1 VIIRAIGMA
10 TEEGHIKD
18 MTSTQRM
25 GGLPAAGDLWGGLA
39 AMLVALPSAIAFG
52 VLIYTAI
59 GPDYAGEGA
68 LAGILG
74 AAALGIVAPLVS
86 RNGGFITA
94 PCAPAAAV
102 MSALAAQLAAS
113 GQMFVGR
120 IIMLLALTALLSS
133 LFQILYG
140 LVRAGRLIKFIPY
153 QVVSGYLSG
162 VAVIIALG
170 QLPKLL
176 GLHKSVSLGRG
187 LLEPVLWNWTGITVG
202 LVTIVAM
209 VIAPRITQK
218 VPGAIL
224 GLLAGIAAYFAL
236 ALFNHKLLQLDGNTL
251 VIGPIVTSG
260 SIVEAIQASA
270 SSLLQVGLTDI
281 SVIFVSA
288 LTLSVLL
295 SIDTLKTGV
304 VLDAL
309 ARRRS
314 DSNRELIGQGVAN
327 ATSFFV
333 GGMPGAGTMGATLV
347 NFTSGGRT
355 LWSGV
360 TEGVLVVLAFVLLGG
375 LIAWV
380 PIGALAGLLLVVAW
394 RMFDRGM
401 FRLALQPSTRID
413 FIVIIT
419 VVGVA
424 QVGLIAASAV
434 GIAFAILLFIRDQIR
449 GSVIVS
455 KVDLRGAHSKRRR
468 LVAETEILDQHGGEA
483 AVVQLQGNLFFGT
496 TDQLFSELEQDLTLR
511 RYLLLDLRR
520 VQSMDFTAAH
530 LFEQMRER
538 LLERGGDLLFSGMP
552 SSLPTRQD
560 IENYMKQLGLESSR
574 EGVFIF
580 ETRDSALEWMEDR
593 ILKAAGYTGDEDEQ
607 ALALGE
613 IEIFNELDAAI
624 IAKLAGAVREVSLSA
639 GGRICSRGDTG
650 DEMFF
655 VRRGR
660 VAAQL
665 PLEGGKRHHLATFC
679 QGDFFGEMAFIDREP
694 RSADASAVTP
704 VDLFSL
710 SRERFDALVKT
721 DPALGG
727 RVFEQLAYAVSKR
740 LRTADTELRLLE
752 ER

>member
-1 VIIRAIGMA
+1 MTTA
-10 TEEGHIKD
+10 TDASG
-18 MTSTQRM
+18 SN
-25 GGLPAAGDLWGGLA
+25 LAGDLWGGLA

-102 MSALAAQLAAS
+102 MSALAAQLATS
-113 GQMFVGR
+113 GLTVER
-120 IIMLLALTALLSS
+120 ITMLLALTALLSS

-140 LVRAGRLIKFIPY
+140 LIRAGRLIKFIPY

-176 GLHKSVSLGRG
+176 GLPKTVSLGHG
-187 LLEPVLWNWTGITVG
+187 LLTPALWNWTGVAVG
-202 LVTIVAM
+202 MVTIGVM

-224 GLLAGIAAYFAL
+224 GLLGGIAAYFAL
-236 ALFNHKLLQLDGNTL
+236 AFFNRDLLQLSGNAL
-251 VIGPIVTSG
+251 VIGPIEATG
-260 SIVEAIQASA
+260 SIVEAIKTSA
-270 SSLLQVGLTDI
+270 SSLLLVRPADI
-281 SVIFVSA
+281 SVIFISA

-314 DSNRELIGQGVAN
+314 NSNRELIGQGAAN
-327 ATSFFV
+327 AAAFFV

-380 PIGALAGLLLVVAW
+380 PIGALAGLLLVVAF

-401 FRLALQPSTRID
+401 FRLVLQRSTRVD
-413 FIVIIT
+413 FLVIIT

-424 QVGLIAASAV
+424 QIGLIAASAV
-434 GIAFAILLFIRDQIR
+434 GIFLAILLFIRDQIR
-449 GSVIVS
+449 GSVIVN
-455 KVDLRGAHSKRRR
+455 KMDLRGARSKRRR
-468 LVAETEILDQHGGEA
+468 LVTETGILEMHGDEA
-483 AVVQLQGNLFFGT
+483 AVAQLQGNLFFGT
-496 TDQLFSELEQDLTLR
+496 TDQLFSELEQDLAKR

-538 LLERGGDLLFSGMP
+538 LHEKGGELLFSGMP
-552 SSLPTRQD
+552 SSLPSRQD
-560 IENYMKQLGLESSR
+560 IEHYMKQLGLESSR
-574 EGVFIF
+574 EGIQIF
-580 ETRDSALEWMEDR
+580 DTRDSALEWMENR
-593 ILKAAGYTGDEDEQ
+593 ILEGAGWGGEDDEQ
-607 ALALGE
+607 PLALGE
-613 IEIFNELDAAI
+613 IEIFKELDAAT
-624 IAKLAGAVREVSLSA
+624 IAELAGVVREISVA
-639 GGRICSRGDTG
+639 PRGRICSRGDTG

-660 VAAQL
+660 VEALL

-679 QGDFFGEMAFIDREP
+679 QGDFFGEMAFLDREP
-694 RSADASAVTP
+694 RSADVGAVTP
-704 VDLFSL
+704 SDLYSL

-721 DPALGG
+721 YPTLGG

-740 LRTADTELRLLE
+740 LRVADTELRVLE

>member
-1 VIIRAIGMA
+1 MINV
-10 TEEGHIKD
+10 
-18 MTSTQRM
+18 QRTA
-25 GGLPAAGDLWGGLA
+25 GLPAAGDLWGGLA

-59 GPDYAGEGA
+59 GPDHAGEGA

-74 AAALGIVAPLVS
+74 AAALGIIAPLVS

-102 MSALAAQLAAS
+102 MSALAAELAAS
-113 GQMFVGR
+113 GNLSVAR
-120 IIMLLALTALLSS
+120 ITMLLAITALLSS
-133 LFQILYG
+133 LLQIVYG

-162 VAVIIALG
+162 VAVIIAVG

-176 GLHKSVSLGRG
+176 GLPKGTSLGHG
-187 LLEPVLWNWTGITVG
+187 LMAPALWNWTGIMVG
-202 LVTIVAM
+202 LATIVVMIA
-209 VIAPRITQK
+209 APRFTQK
-218 VPGAIL
+218 VPAAIL
-224 GLLAGIAAYFAL
+224 GLLAGIAAYFTL
-236 ALFNHKLLQLDGNTL
+236 ALVNRDLLQLAGNAL
-251 VIGPIVTSG
+251 VIGPIETSG
-260 SIVEAIQASA
+260 SVLAVLGERA
-270 SSLLQVGLTDI
+270 SSLLAIQFSDI
-281 SVIFVSA
+281 ALIMMSA

-309 ARRRS
+309 MRRRH
-314 DSNRELIGQGVAN
+314 DSNRELIGQGAAN
-327 ATSFFV
+327 AAAFFV

-355 LWSGV
+355 PWSGV
-360 TEGVLVVLAFVLLGG
+360 AEGVFVVLAFVLFGQ

-394 RMFDRGM
+394 RMFDRSM
-401 FRLALQPSTRID
+401 FRLALKRSTRLD
-413 FIVIIT
+413 FAVVAT
-419 VVGVA
+419 VVIVA
-424 QVGLIAASAV
+424 QFGLIAASAV
-434 GIAFAILLFIRDQIR
+434 GIFIAILLFIRDQIR
-449 GSVIVS
+449 GSVIVN
-455 KVDLRGAHSKRRR
+455 KVDLRGARSKRRR
-468 LVAETEILDQHGGEA
+468 LVAETEILATHGGEA
-483 AVVQLQGNLFFGT
+483 VVVPLQGNLFFGT
-496 TDQLFSELEQDLTLR
+496 TDQLFSELEQDLATR
-511 RYLLLDLRR
+511 RYVLLDLRR

-538 LLERGGDLLFSGMP
+538 LLERKGELLFSGMP

-560 IENYMKQLGLESSR
+560 IAHYMEQLGLESSR
-574 EGVFIF
+574 EGIQIF
-580 ETRDSALEWMEDR
+580 DTRDGALEWMEDR
-593 ILKAAGYTGDEDEQ
+593 ILEAAGWVAEHEEQ
-607 ALALGE
+607 PLALGE
-613 IEIFNELDAAI
+613 TEIFSELDAATI
-624 IAKLAGAVREVSLSA
+624 NALAGAVREFSVPA

-660 VAAQL
+660 AIALL

-679 QGDFFGEMAFIDREP
+679 QGDFFGEMAFLDRET
-694 RSADASAVTP
+694 RSANVEAATP
-704 VDLFSL
+704 AELFVL

-721 DPALGG
+721 NPALGG

>member
-1 VIIRAIGMA
+1 MA
-10 TEEGHIKD
+10 GE
-18 MTSTQRM
+18 QRS
-25 GGLPAAGDLWGGLA
+25 GGFPAAGDLWGGLA

-59 GPDYAGEGA
+59 GPGHAGEGA

-74 AAALGIVAPLVS
+74 AAALGIIAPLVS

-102 MSALAAQLAAS
+102 MSALAAELAAS
-113 GQMFVGR
+113 GNLSVAR
-120 IIMLLALTALLSS
+120 ITMLLAITALLSS
-133 LFQILYG
+133 LLQIVYG

-162 VAVIIALG
+162 VAVIIAVG

-176 GLHKSVSLGRG
+176 GLPKGTSLAHG
-187 LLEPVLWNWTGITVG
+187 LMAPALWNWTGIMVG
-202 LVTIVAM
+202 LATIAVMIVA
-209 VIAPRITQK
+209 PRFTQK
-218 VPGAIL
+218 VPAAIL

-236 ALFNHKLLQLDGNTL
+236 ALVNRDLLQLAGNAL
-251 VIGPIVTSG
+251 VIGPIETSG
-260 SIVEAIQASA
+260 SVLAVIGERA
-270 SSLLQVGLTDI
+270 SSLLAIQFSDI
-281 SVIFVSA
+281 ALIMMSA

-309 ARRRS
+309 MRRRH
-314 DSNRELIGQGVAN
+314 DSNRELIGQGAAN
-327 ATSFFV
+327 AAAFFV

-355 LWSGV
+355 PWSGV
-360 TEGVLVVLAFVLLGG
+360 TEGVFVVLAFVLFGQ

-394 RMFDRGM
+394 RMFDRSM
-401 FRLALQPSTRID
+401 FRLALKRSTRLD
-413 FIVIIT
+413 FAVVAT
-419 VVGVA
+419 VVIVA
-424 QVGLIAASAV
+424 QFGLIAASAV
-434 GIAFAILLFIRDQIR
+434 GIFIAILLFIRDQIR
-449 GSVIVS
+449 GSVIVN
-455 KVDLRGAHSKRRR
+455 KVDLRGARSKRRR
-468 LVAETEILDQHGGEA
+468 LVAETDILAKHGSE
-483 AVVQLQGNLFFGT
+483 AVVVPLQGNLFFGT
-496 TDQLFSELEQDLTLR
+496 TDQLFSELEQDLAKR
-511 RYLLLDLRR
+511 RYVLLDLRR

-538 LLERGGDLLFSGMP
+538 LLERKGELLFSGMP

-560 IENYMKQLGLESSR
+560 IAHYMEQLGLESSR
-574 EGVFIF
+574 EGIQIF
-580 ETRDSALEWMEDR
+580 DTRDGALEWMEDR
-593 ILKAAGYTGDEDEQ
+593 ILEAAGWVAEHEEQ
-607 ALALGE
+607 PLALGE
-613 IEIFNELDAAI
+613 IEIFSELDAATI
-624 IAKLAGAVREVSLSA
+624 NALAGAVREFAVPT
-639 GGRICSRGDTG
+639 GGSICARGDAG

-660 VAAQL
+660 AIALL

-679 QGDFFGEMAFIDREP
+679 QGDFFGEMAFLDRET
-694 RSADASAVTP
+694 RSANVEAATP
-704 VDLFSL
+704 ADLFAL

-721 DPALGG
+721 NPALGG

>member
-1 VIIRAIGMA
+1 
-10 TEEGHIKD
+10 
-18 MTSTQRM
+18 MTSATHTSS
-25 GGLPAAGDLWGGLA
+25 GGLAGDLWGGLA

-102 MSALAAQLAAS
+102 MSALAVQLAAS
-113 GQMFVGR
+113 GQLTGER
-120 IIMLLALTALLSS
+120 IAILLALTALLSS
-133 LFQILYG
+133 LFQVLYG
-140 LVRAGRLIKFIPY
+140 LIRAGRLIKFIPY

-176 GLHKSVSLGRG
+176 GLPKTVTLGHG
-187 LLEPVLWNWTGITVG
+187 LLAPELWNWTGVTVG
-202 LVTIVAM
+202 LVTIAAM

-218 VPGAIL
+218 VPGAII
-224 GLLAGIAAYFAL
+224 GLMAGISSYFVL
-236 ALFNHKLLQLDGNTL
+236 AFFNHSLLQLSGNSL
-251 VIGPIVTSG
+251 VIGRIETSG
-260 SIVEAIQASA
+260 SIVDVVSA
-270 SSLLQVGLTDI
+270 RAASLLHVGLADVHTI
-281 SVIFVSA
+281 IISA

-314 DSNRELIGQGVAN
+314 DSNRELIGQGAAN
-327 ATSFFV
+327 AAAFFV

-394 RMFDRGM
+394 RMFDRDM
-401 FRLALQPSTRID
+401 FRLVLRRSTRVD
-413 FIVIIT
+413 FAVIIT

-424 QVGLIAASAV
+424 QIGLIAASAV
-434 GIAFAILLFIRDQIR
+434 GICLAILLFIRDQIR

-455 KVDLRGAHSKRRR
+455 KVDLHGARSKRRR
-468 LVAETEILDQHGGEA
+468 LVAETEILDKHGNEA

-496 TDQLFSELEQDLTLR
+496 TDQLFSELEQDLTTR

-538 LLERGGDLLFSGMP
+538 LLERGGELLFSGMP
-552 SSLPTRQD
+552 SNLPTHQD
-560 IENYMKQLGLESSR
+560 IENYMKQLGLESSKD
-574 EGVFIF
+574 GIDIF

-593 ILKAAGYTGDEDEQ
+593 ILKAAGYAGEEDEQ
-607 ALALGE
+607 AFALGE
-613 IEIFNELDAAI
+613 IEIFNDLDAAT
-624 IAKLAGAVREVSLSA
+624 IAEIAGAVREISVPA

-650 DEMFF
+650 DEIFF

-704 VDLFSL
+704 ADLYSL
-710 SRERFDALVKT
+710 SREHFDALVKT
-721 DPALGG
+721 NPMLGG

-740 LRTADTELRLLE
+740 LRAADTELRSLE

>member
-1 VIIRAIGMA
+1 
-10 TEEGHIKD
+10 
-18 MTSTQRM
+18 MTSATNTSS
-25 GGLPAAGDLWGGLA
+25 GGLAGDLWGGLA

-59 GPDYAGEGA
+59 GPDYAGQGA

-74 AAALGIVAPLVS
+74 AAALGIVAPLAS

-102 MSALAAQLAAS
+102 MAALAAQLAAS
-113 GQMFVGR
+113 GALTAERV
-120 IIMLLALTALLSS
+120 IMLLALTALLSA
-133 LFQILYG
+133 LFQVLFG
-140 LVRAGRLIKFIPY
+140 LMHAGRLIKFIPY

-176 GLHKSVSLGRG
+176 GLPKAVSLGHG
-187 LLEPVLWNWTGITVG
+187 LVSPALWNWAGIAVG
-202 LVTIVAM
+202 LATIVTM

-224 GLLAGIAAYFAL
+224 GLLAGIGAYFAL
-236 ALFNHKLLQLDGNTL
+236 AFFHRDLLQLAGNAL
-251 VIGPIVTSG
+251 VIGPIEASG
-260 SIVEAIQASA
+260 SIVDAISASA
-270 SSLLQVGLTDI
+270 SSLLLVRPADVSMILM
-281 SVIFVSA
+281 SA

-309 ARRRS
+309 ARRRTNS
-314 DSNRELIGQGVAN
+314 DRELIGQGAAN
-327 ATSFFV
+327 AASFLV

-360 TEGVLVVLAFVLLGG
+360 TEGVLVVLAFVLFGG

-401 FRLALQPSTRID
+401 FRLALKRSTRVD
-413 FIVIIT
+413 FAVIIT

-424 QVGLIAASAV
+424 QIGLIAASAV
-434 GIAFAILLFIRDQIR
+434 GIFLAILLFIRDQIR
-449 GSVIVS
+449 GSVIIN
-455 KVDLRGAHSKRRR
+455 KVDLHGARSKRRR
-468 LVAETEILDQHGGEA
+468 LVAEIEILGQHGDEA
-483 AVVQLQGNLFFGT
+483 AVAQLQGNLFFGT
-496 TDQLFSELEQDLTLR
+496 TDQLFSELEQDLARR

-538 LLERGGDLLFSGMP
+538 LRERGGELLFSGMP
-552 SSLPTRQD
+552 SSVPTHQD
-560 IENYMKQLGLESSR
+560 IEHYMKELGLESNKD
-574 EGVFIF
+574 GVRIF
-580 ETRDSALEWMEDR
+580 DTRDSAIEWMEDR
-593 ILKAAGYTGDEDEQ
+593 ILEAAGWNAEEDEKP
-607 ALALGE
+607 AALGE
-613 IEIFNELDAAI
+613 IEVFSELDAAI
-624 IAKLAGAVREVSLSA
+624 IAELAGAVREISVLP
-639 GGRICSRGDTG
+639 GGRICARGDTG
-650 DEMFF
+650 DEIFF

-660 VAAQL
+660 VAALL

-679 QGDFFGEMAFIDREP
+679 QGDFFGELAFLDRQT
-694 RSADASAVTP
+694 RSADVDAVTAA
-704 VDLFSL
+704 DLYSL
-710 SRERFDALVKT
+710 SRERFDLLVKT
-721 DPALGG
+721 NPALGG
-727 RVFEQLAYAVSKR
+727 RVFEQIAYAVSKR
-740 LRTADTELRLLE
+740 LRVADTELRVLE